1 MDLID
6 FRFTRHE
13 VAMLVFRSRF
23 ISIDDRLPCW
33 RLLIGQGVN
42 FNEYRD
48 DLPSIRRI
56 EHYPRRGKRISE
68 SWEITHQSVIKFCLC
83 FSLFFCIQWK
93 YDAYF
98 RISYFKN
105 HRLRHLRKLIL
116 RERERESG
124 FLEHHLTRRKYHV
137 LLKIEIQR
145 LVSALRRR

>member
-56 EHYPRRGKRISE
+56 EHYPRRRKRISE

-83 FSLFFCIQWK
+83 FSLFLCIQWK
-93 YDAYF
+93 YDTYF
-98 RISYFKN
+98 RMSYFKN
-105 HRLRHLRKLIL
+105 HRLRYLRKLIL
-116 RERERESG
+116 RESG
-124 FLEHHLTRRKYHV
+124 FLGHHLTRRKYHV